1 MSAGELLWDR
11 KTFDWVG
18 HVHMEIGANR
28 TVKCESWVVNIYF
41 SMESNVYDSK
51 GGESEEMQSVYGVGW
66 QL

>member
-28 TVKCESWVVNIYF
+28 TVKCES
-41 SMESNVYDSK
+41 
-51 GGESEEMQSVYGVGW
+51 
-66 QL
+66 